1 MIDILVVSGSN
12 RSGRQSVKAAEH
24 IVDFLNTQDNVR
36 AKILDLA
43 KYSLPAFDDNDQRST
58 DVQTDINTIR
68 SAFQACQGMVV
79 VSPEYNG
86 GMAGSL
92 KNTLDYFRPE
102 YSWKPFGAVSVSS
115 GTLGGQNAMQQL
127 VQFASYVNA
136 CLMPS
141 RLLVSQVNEI
151 GSGSDADKRFTKDA
165 QKFCLD
171 MIKFTKLLSAP
182 VLK

>member
-24 IVDFLNTQDNVR
+24 IVDFLNSHAEVR

-43 KYSLPAFDDNDQRST
+43 EYRLPPFDDSDQRSAE
-58 DVQTDINTIR
+58 VQNDIENIR
-68 SAFQACQGMVV
+68 TQFQACHGMVV
-79 VSPEYNG
+79 VTPEYNG

-115 GTLGGQNAMQQL
+115 GTLGGQNAMHQL
-127 VQFASYVNA
+127 VQFASYVNS
-136 CLMPS
+136 CLMPN

-151 GSGSDADKRFTKDA
+151 GSGSDADQRFAKNA
-165 QKFCLD
+165 EKFSSD
-171 MIKFTKLLSAP
+171 MVRFVKMIASS
-182 VLK
+182 